1 MTDKTQDKEVDVEIA
16 EDLANFFVDLASKQ
30 KPLGEEFTKV
40 LNDNLDT
47 LYGS

>member
-1 MTDKTQDKEVDVEIA
+1 MMKDSLVG
-16 EDLANFFVDLASKQ
+16 LDLASKQ